1 MKKEQLK
8 IMQSYDLNMK
18 VELTKKRIEEFIYK
32 MGGVDNVYIAFSGGK
47 DSTVLLHIARQLYP
61 NIKAVFSNTGLE
73 FPEIVEF
80 VKTIENVDIVT
91 PKKSFYRVIKEDGYP
106 MVSKK
111 VSNAI
116 RLAKR
121 NINNGNYNTFRVK
134 QLTEGLKGS
143 KFNMKKWGYL
153 LNAPF
158 NVTEKCCDYL
168 KKEPMKTYEEKTNKK
183 PIVATMASESLQRET
198 SFLKTG
204 CNTFNEGKQI
214 SRPLGFW
221 TEQDVLKYICI
232 NEIEYCSIYGNIEC
246 RMVDSNDEIGW
257 DWEYYTTGEKRTG
270 CIFCGF
276 GVHLEKGE
284 NRYQRLEKTHPKLHD
299 YCMNKLGFKDVCNYM
314 GIPFEQEHFKLDG
327 GHE

>member
-1 MKKEQLK
+1 MNKEQLK
-8 IMQSYDLNMK
+8 LMQGYDLNMK
-18 VELTKKRIEEFIYK
+18 VELTKKRLGEFVYK

-80 VKTIENVDIVT
+80 VKSIDNVDMVT
-91 PKKSFYRVIKEDGYP
+91 PKKSFYRVIKDDGYP

-111 VSNAI
+111 VSNAV

-121 NINNGNYNTFRVK
+121 NIKNGDYDTFRVK
-134 QLTEGLKGS
+134 QLTEGLEGS
-143 KFNMKKWGYL
+143 KFSMKKWGYL
-153 LNAPF
+153 LDAPF

-168 KKEPMKTYEEKTNKK
+168 KKEPMKTYEKLTNKK
-183 PIVATMASESLQRET
+183 PVVATMAYESLQRET
-198 SFLKTG
+198 SYLKTG
-204 CNTFNEGKQI
+204 CNTFSEGKQM
-214 SRPLGFW
+214 SRPMGFW
-221 TEQDVLKYICI
+221 TEQDVLKYIAI
-232 NEIEYCSIYGNIEC
+232 NEIEYCSIYGMIEC
-246 RMVDSNDEIGW
+246 RMVDSNNEIGW

-284 NRYQRLEKTHPKLHD
+284 NRYQRLQKTHPKLYD

-314 GIPFEQEHFKLDG
+314 NIPCESERDLNID
-327 GHE
+327 

>member
-8 IMQSYDLNMK
+8 IMQSYDLSMK
-18 VELTKKRIEEFIYK
+18 VELTKKRIEEFVYK
-32 MGGVDNVYIAFSGGK
+32 MGGIDNVYIAFSGGK

-73 FPEIVEF
+73 FPEIVKF
-80 VKTIENVDIVT
+80 VKTLENVDIVT

-106 MVSKK
+106 VVSKK

-121 NINNGNYNTFRVK
+121 NIKKGNYNTFRVK
-134 QLTEGLKGS
+134 QLTEGLEGS
-143 KFNMKKWGYL
+143 KFNMEKWGYL

-168 KKEPMKTYEEKTNKK
+168 KKEPMKTYEKKNNKK
-183 PIVATMASESLQRET
+183 PIVATMATESLQREV

-204 CNTFNEGKQI
+204 CNTFNEGSEI

-221 TEQDVLKYICI
+221 SEQDVLKYICI
-232 NEIEYCSIYGNIEC
+232 NEVEYCSIYGNIEC

-314 GIPFEQEHFKLDG
+314 GIPFKQEHSKLDR